1 MKLKQLCHV
10 YVAQYYYEEDTR
22 KFDFD
27 FCDKFLKFV
36 MRNTCVILQKL
47 LTTVPTLRLKLPRG
61 TEKMVQK
68 VGLKGLKVTK
78 SVLEVGM
85 HLLRCAQMLAL
96 CKYKKC
102 KVYTKTSSNS
112 SSKSPNLTLTTHKV
126 RTIQI
131 FRRQCT

>member
-61 TEKMVQK
+61 TKKMVQK
-68 VGLKGLKVTK
+68 GWFEGTK
-78 SVLEVGM
+78 S
-85 HLLRCAQMLAL
+85 
-96 CKYKKC
+96 YKKRTRSWHAS
-102 KVYTKTSSNS
+102 TKMCSDAC
-112 SSKSPNLTLTTHKV
+112 PV
-126 RTIQI
+126 
-131 FRRQCT
+131 

>member
-22 KFDFD
+22 KFDFH
-27 FCDKFLKFV
+27 FCDEFLKFV

-47 LTTVPTLRLKLPRG
+47 LTTVPTLRLKLP
-61 TEKMVQK
+61 KKWCKK

-102 KVYTKTSSNS
+102 KVYTKTSSDS
-112 SSKSPNLTLTTHKV
+112 ASKSPNPTLTTHKV

-131 FRRQCT
+131 F